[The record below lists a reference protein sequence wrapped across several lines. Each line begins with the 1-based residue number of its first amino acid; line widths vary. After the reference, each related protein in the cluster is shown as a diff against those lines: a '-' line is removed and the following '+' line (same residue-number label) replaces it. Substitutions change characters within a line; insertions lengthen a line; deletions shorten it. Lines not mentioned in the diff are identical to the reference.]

1 MAVHGAH
8 KTIREVV
15 AAWQG
20 VTLGPTHFGA
30 TAYRLGKREIGHI
43 HGDAVVDIPF
53 PMYVRDQLVE
63 KGDAEPHLY
72 LPGTGWV
79 TVRLQ
84 SAEDVEKA
92 LRLLRLNLTILA

>member
-1 MAVHGAH
+1 MAVDGAH
-8 KTIREVV
+8 KTIKEAVT
-15 AAWQG
+15 AWQG
-20 VTLGPTHFGA
+20 VTQGPTLFGA

-43 HGDAVVDIPF
+43 HGDEIVDIPF
-53 PMYVRDQLVE
+53 PMHVRDQLVE

-84 SAEDVEKA
+84 SPEDVERA
-92 LRLLRLNLTILA
+92 LQLLRLSLTILA